1 MGKNTKANEKRKD
14 NKNVG
19 RYSEQ
24 QTLIGNQGWLFYDA
38 PYKAARHIAKRMY
51 GDNGIDLGGGTGIM
65 ASIISSVTDKN
76 IRVYEG
82 DLTKVDAKDGTY
94 DTVYSSHVL
103 EHVADPLAV
112 VNESIRIS
120 KKRIIHVVPQ
130 GYTEDINLGTEHKYM
145 FNRGNFMSLMY
156 EAIKDKPNV
165 QVVEFD
171 VITDYHVN
179 SLICV
184 LLKD

>member
-38 PYKAARHIAKRMY
+38 PYKAARHIAKRMW
-51 GDNGIDLGGGTGIM
+51 GDKCIDLGGGTGIM
-65 ASIISSVTDKN
+65 AGIITAVTGKE
-76 IRVYEG
+76 IEVYEG